1 MKELDDTG
9 LLPNV
14 RTNYPLA
21 DLIVAPPAAASKF
34 LTQDLDVLIVNW
46 DAANGDPEFGSHL
59 AQRWLG
65 HRRSELLM
73 WVRDGGLL
81 VIEGQAVFSVPAQ
94 PAYDALVG
102 SDELPVCGAEDPLN
116 PMKQALRMGARCRKT
131 GHMPKEKGFEQI
143 PEVLTVGGNPTHE
156 QLFPGASAKLLT
168 AHISTTNWQAVL
180 YRGWFRRTV
189 ASARTLPWM
198 PIVETADRRRGRN
211 HATIVVARVGEGAIF
226 ASTLF
231 LATTK
236 QHDLVR
242 AILKCSRSTEHLPQP
257 AALGERMRKGVKYV
271 LPALAGLALG
281 YLTGLAGQLLTLL
294 GVPHVTGDMLSEGV
308 KLLFVPLGMLVFEV
322 ILRLIR
328 FARTTVRDFIGY

>member
-1 MKELDDTG
+1 
-9 LLPNV
+9 
-14 RTNYPLA
+14 
-21 DLIVAPPAAASKF
+21 
-34 LTQDLDVLIVNW
+34 
-46 DAANGDPEFGSHL
+46 
-59 AQRWLG
+59 
-65 HRRSELLM
+65 M

-211 HATIVVARVGEGAIF
+211 HATMVVARVGEGAIF

-294 GVPHVTGDMLSEGV
+294 GAPHVTGDMLSEGV
-308 KLLFVPLGMLVFEV
+308 KLLFVPLGMLAFEV
-322 ILRLIR
+322 SLRLIR